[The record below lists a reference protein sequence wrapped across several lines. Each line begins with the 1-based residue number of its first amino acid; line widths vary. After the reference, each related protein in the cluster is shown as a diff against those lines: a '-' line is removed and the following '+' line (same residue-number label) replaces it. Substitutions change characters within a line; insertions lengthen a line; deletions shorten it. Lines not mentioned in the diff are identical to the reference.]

1 LYCPQCGA
9 EITGVFSQDVRKED
23 DIIWLYPQPDTH
35 DFRFS
40 LSLLCLGKDREQ
52 RVTLP
57 QLNLAKSSLS
67 PQDWF
72 EPTFEQIGPQPGG
85 QAMLYRL
92 RPKKDRVQELG
103 ELWYSALDPNGLRA
117 SLTAVG
123 EFQPKTFQLRICN
136 SPAFAFRFHG
146 DDVLDLAD
154 STETG
159 WRVLTED
166 MLTLALD
173 IEATTAPVYLEK
185 GITLEMDGQPSTG
198 LKPDWPPRRG
208 ELIPV
213 DRDKGE
219 RPWSTTL
226 TVNTTGWTEEE
237 AHQLVFRLA
246 LGSFGPLRVD
256 SVLRL
261 QPAGRLLFS
270 PERVTLETVYYKDL
284 LQSGKPDSLLPIVSV
299 KNVGK
304 AAVFLRPPTVRAT
317 SGPVDRI
324 GISAEWLHGESTDA
338 PRLLQPEDHAEIA
351 LTIDLRN
358 VPEGVLDGQ
367 ELRAAVVLA
376 NEFREWL
383 LDVFI
388 FRVLRRP
395 VAQRR
400 LAVDFGSTNTYAGVW
415 NSDARAAPDK
425 QVVPVLV
432 DPHPERFPSVM
443 FFHDVSDPANPQYV
457 VGPEAAR
464 LGASLPTAM
473 VSGLKRLIGRREQD
487 GSWRKI
493 HICDRHGNHVP
504 YDVPTL
510 VKLAFR
516 DLLRQCEDRLQEKIE
531 LLCFSFPANFD
542 DERLYAYK
550 EIVASLA
557 HHLACEN
564 PPRRLEFAP
573 PKIDEASAVTL
584 GFVLDPKTQT
594 DLIEKLLTPERP
606 WIVVAS
612 FDVGGGTVD
621 TALIRVQ
628 FSAFRGGIR
637 WARFETDYLG
647 FGGDRDFGGDN
658 VTVAV
663 FEELYD
669 QLLQLLGGAPVGPA
683 ADSAT
688 EAAAGT
694 VPDAVAD
701 AMADILGGAEATA
714 QGACPLVPL
723 ARSGARASA
732 VARTNFDALWSA
744 AEQVKFHLCN
754 PERTQAEDAAL
765 GAKLTMELNRL
776 CGLFGD
782 QGDERALFDD
792 AAIRARLDAAIRDR
806 SLLRTLTLQQVYD
819 HCNQIDLGDVRG
831 VLDEG
836 VQKLRRGFRALD
848 DGTKP
853 TVRQRIE
860 KCVDELAEFCRRR
873 RDVTIDFIVLAGAG
887 ARLPLVEELL
897 RERFPDTYIHKDMQ
911 RAKSKVACGLV
922 RYFALEDKQPH
933 RVALVRCST
942 HYTPYPIGLWE
953 PASQTI
959 QPIVPVCMPV
969 DDDRTWYQFPVS
981 LISLWNSPT
990 DRVLELWQDV
1000 PDAPR
1005 RLGVFR
1011 LSTEGRESPR
1021 ADHDAG
1027 GTSIAVE
1034 RRLPAELSGE
1044 DVAAI
1049 RFVGGG
1055 QEIELKVEDQGRC
1068 FGYWRLQPDLLPY
1081 PIGLLDPQCRS
1092 FRGIIPVG
1100 APIALTGRWYDFP
1113 IPLADAWSEPDTWCV
1128 ELHLDVRGKP
1138 VLLGTFGL
1146 GTPGQSP
1153 AADDTDGVPCAA
1165 GRSLPPEWRP
1175 SVGTA
1180 AIRFVGGLDQLEL
1193 KVRGA
1198 GQCWGYWRLQTQ
1210 VVPAGERLA
1219 EED

>member
-1 LYCPQCGA
+1 
-9 EITGVFSQDVRKED
+9 
-23 DIIWLYPQPDTH
+23 
-35 DFRFS
+35 
-40 LSLLCLGKDREQ
+40 
-52 RVTLP
+52 
-57 QLNLAKSSLS
+57 
-67 PQDWF
+67 
-72 EPTFEQIGPQPGG
+72 
-85 QAMLYRL
+85 
-92 RPKKDRVQELG
+92 
-103 ELWYSALDPNGLRA
+103 
-117 SLTAVG
+117 
-123 EFQPKTFQLRICN
+123 
-136 SPAFAFRFHG
+136 
-146 DDVLDLAD
+146 
-154 STETG
+154 
-159 WRVLTED
+159 
-166 MLTLALD
+166 
-173 IEATTAPVYLEK
+173 
-185 GITLEMDGQPSTG
+185 
-198 LKPDWPPRRG
+198 
-208 ELIPV
+208 
-213 DRDKGE
+213 
-219 RPWSTTL
+219 
-226 TVNTTGWTEEE
+226 
-237 AHQLVFRLA
+237 
-246 LGSFGPLRVD
+246 
-256 SVLRL
+256 
-261 QPAGRLLFS
+261 
-270 PERVTLETVYYKDL
+270 VYYKDL

-415 NSDARAAPDK
+415 NSDVRAAPDK

-443 FFHDVSDPANPQYV
+443 FFHDVSAPANPQYV

-493 HICDRHGNHVP
+493 HICDRHGNYVP

-542 DERLYAYK
+542 DERIDAYK
-550 EIVASLA
+550 EILASLA
-557 HHLACEN
+557 RDLACEN

-584 GFVLDPKTQT
+584 GFVLDPRIQT
-594 DLIEKLLTPERP
+594 DLIEKRLTPERP
-606 WIVVAS
+606 GIVVAS

-621 TALIRVQ
+621 TALIRVR

-637 WARFETDYLG
+637 WAHFETDYLG

-669 QLLQLLGGAPVGPA
+669 RLLQLLAQAPADAGADTA
-683 ADSAT
+683 S
-688 EAAAGT
+688 EAVT
-694 VPDAVAD
+694 DAVAEAVADMLSGRD
-701 AMADILGGAEATA
+701 AAPAVDPGVD
-714 QGACPLVPL
+714 CPLVPL

-732 VARTNFDALWSA
+732 AARTNFDALWSA
-744 AEQVKFHLCN
+744 AEQIKFHLCN
-754 PERTQAEDAAL
+754 PERTNADEAAL
-765 GAKLTMELNRL
+765 ATKLTMELNRL

-782 QGDERALFDD
+782 HADERALFDD
-792 AAIRARLDAAIRDR
+792 AAIRARLEAAIRDG
-806 SLLRTLTLQQVYD
+806 SLLRTLTLQQVYG
-819 HCNQIDLGDVRG
+819 HRNQIDLCEVRG

-836 VQKLRRGFRALD
+836 AQQLRRGFRALD
-848 DGTKP
+848 DGTKLA
-853 TVRQRIE
+853 VRERIE

-873 RDVTIDFIVLAGAG
+873 EGVSIDFIVLAGAG

-897 RERFPDTYIHKDMQ
+897 RQRFPETYIHKDMQ
-911 RAKSKVACGLV
+911 RAKSKVAYGLV

-933 RVALVRCST
+933 RVERVRCST

-953 PASQTI
+953 PSSQKI
-959 QPIVPVCMPV
+959 EAVVVPVCMPV
-969 DDDRTWYQFPVS
+969 DDDQTWYQFPVS

-990 DRVLELWQDV
+990 ERVLELWQDV
-1000 PDAPR
+1000 PDTPR

-1011 LSTEGRESPR
+1011 LHAEGRESRRP
-1021 ADHDAG
+1021 DHDAG
-1027 GTSIAVE
+1027 GRSITVE
-1034 RRLPAELSGE
+1034 RRLPVELSGE

-1049 RFVGGG
+1049 RFVDGGR
-1055 QEIELKVEDQGRC
+1055 EIELKVEDQGQC
-1068 FGYWRLQPDLLPY
+1068 FGYWRLQPDRLPY
-1081 PIGLLDPQCRS
+1081 PLGLFDPLCGS
-1092 FRGIIPVG
+1092 FRGVLPVG
-1100 APIALTGRWYDFP
+1100 APIGQTGRWYDFP
-1113 IPLADAWSEPDTWCV
+1113 ISLAEAWSDPVSRRV
-1128 ELHLDVRGKP
+1128 ELHLDLRGKA
-1138 VLLGTFGL
+1138 VRLGTFCL
-1146 GTPGQSP
+1146 STHGQSP
-1153 AADDTDGVPCAA
+1153 AADDTDGVLCAD
-1165 GRSLPPEWRP
+1165 GGSLPSEWGA
-1175 SVGTA
+1175 SAGTA

-1198 GQCWGYWRLQTQ
+1198 GQCWGYWRLQPQ
-1210 VVPAGERLA
+1210 DVPGGEPPEGKPV